1 MDSATPAAV
10 SHCPASHCPVSRSP
24 VHARRRLLLAML
36 ALPVVVPPFAE
47 ARDSAPPYAQVRAS
61 PDGIG
66 KTYMGREIARVM
78 GWQGASWLEREER
91 ETEERPDLLI
101 AGLGLKSGLVV
112 ADIGAGTGYHA
123 RRMARLVGPSG
134 HVHAVDL
141 QPEMIKLL
149 RASIAKQGLGNV
161 TPVLA
166 ALTDARLPPAL
177 LDLAVMVDVYH
188 EFEFPEEM
196 VASIVR
202 ALKPGGRLVY
212 VEYRAEDP
220 RVPIKALHKMSEA
233 QVRREAARH
242 PLQFERSIDGL
253 PWQHA
258 LVFRRR

>member
-1 MDSATPAAV
+1 MHALPMHSATPEDV
-10 SHCPASHCPVSRSP
+10 RHRRS
-24 VHARRRLLLAML
+24 VRGRRRVLLGML
-36 ALPVVVPPFAE
+36 ALPVVVPPFAA
-47 ARDSAPPYAQVRAS
+47 ARDNAPPYAQVRAS

-78 GWQGASWLEREER
+78 GWQGASWLERAER
-91 ETEERPDLLI
+91 EAEERPDLLV
-101 AGLGLKSGLVV
+101 AGLGLKPGMVV
-112 ADIGAGTGYHA
+112 ADIGAGTGYHV
-123 RRMARLVGPSG
+123 RRMARLVGPAG

-149 RASIAKQGLGNV
+149 RASIAQQGIGNV
-161 TPVLA
+161 TPVQA
-166 ALTDARLPPAL
+166 ALTDTRLPAAA
-177 LDLAVMVDVYH
+177 LDLAVMIDVYH

-202 ALKPGGRLVY
+202 ALRPGGRLVY

-220 RVPIKALHKMSEA
+220 RVPIRALHKMSEA
-233 QVRREAARH
+233 QVRREAGRH

>member
-1 MDSATPAAV
+1 MD
-10 SHCPASHCPVSRSP
+10 PASPGCARDLPVRPLPARP
-24 VHARRRLLLAML
+24 VRRRVLLGLL
-36 ALPVVVPPFAE
+36 ALPIIVPPFAD
-47 ARDSAPPYAQVRAS
+47 ARDTAPPYAQVRAS

-66 KTYMGREIARVM
+66 KTYLGREIARVM
-78 GWQGASWLEREER
+78 GWQGAAWLEREER
-91 ETEERPDLLI
+91 EIEERPDMLI
-101 AGLGLKSGLVV
+101 AGLGLKPGMVV

-134 HVHAVDL
+134 HVHAVDA

-149 RASIAKQGLGNV
+149 RAAIARHGLVNV

-166 ALTDARLPPAL
+166 APTDARLPAAAI
-177 LDLAVMVDVYH
+177 DLAVMIDVYH

-196 VASIVR
+196 VSSIVR

>member
-1 MDSATPAAV
+1 MDSATKD
-10 SHCPASHCPVSRSP
+10 CTRLRPASP
-24 VHARRRLLLAML
+24 ARRRLLGLL
-36 ALPVVVPPFAE
+36 ALPVVAIPSAS
-47 ARDSAPPYAQVRAS
+47 ARDGAPPYAQVRAS

-78 GWQGASWLEREER
+78 GFQGASWLERKER
-91 ETEERPDLLI
+91 EAEERPDLLI
-101 AGLGLKSGLVV
+101 AGLGLKPGMMV
-112 ADIGAGTGYHA
+112 ADIGAGTGYHV
-123 RRMARLVGPSG
+123 RRIARLVAPGG
-134 HVHAVDL
+134 HVHAVDA
-141 QPEMIKLL
+141 QPEMIALL
-149 RASIAKQGLGNV
+149 CASVARKGLGNV

-166 ALTDARLPPAL
+166 APADARLPAGAI
-177 LDLAVMVDVYH
+177 DLAVMVDVYH

-196 VASIVR
+196 VASIVH

-233 QVRREAARH
+233 QVRRETERQ
-242 PLQFERSIDGL
+242 PLRFERSIDGL

>member
-1 MDSATPAAV
+1 MMDSAIESRTR
-10 SHCPASHCPVSRSP
+10 HRPASP
-24 VHARRRLLLAML
+24 ARRRLLGLL
-36 ALPVVVPPFAE
+36 ALPVVAIPSAR
-47 ARDSAPPYAQVRAS
+47 ARDGAPPYAQVRAS

-78 GWQGASWLEREER
+78 GFQGASWLERKER
-91 ETEERPDLLI
+91 EAEERPDLLI
-101 AGLGLKSGLVV
+101 TGLGLKPGMVV
-112 ADIGAGTGYHA
+112 ADIGAGTGYHV
-123 RRMARLVGPSG
+123 RRIARLIGPGG
-134 HVHAVDL
+134 HVHAVDV
-141 QPEMIKLL
+141 QPEMITLL
-149 RASIAKQGLGNV
+149 RASVAREGLGNV

-166 ALTDARLPPAL
+166 SPTDSRLPAGAV
-177 LDLAVMVDVYH
+177 DLAVMVDVYH

-196 VASIVR
+196 VSSIVR

-242 PLQFERSIDGL
+242 PLQFERAIDGL

-258 LVFRRR
+258 LVFQRR